1 MHCVS
6 SLTHNNSVNLV
17 PYPLSN
23 ILCQRSP
30 LGGSNVLAQLAEQNV
45 SLNLS
50 NRRKLRHN
58 TCKISCRQC
67 KLHGSCPVVDPT
79 CYRPSRA
86 DDRHSGQSG
95 MLWRRRWFCE
105 VWFWAFAY
113 DFYLL
118 GFVVVDS
125 DIVSVLEFDDY
136 VVRVRVF

>member
-58 TCKISCRQC
+58 TCKVSCRQC
-67 KLHGSCPVVDPT
+67 RLYSSCPVVDPT

-86 DDRHSGQSG
+86 DYRHSRQSG
-95 MLWRRRWFCE
+95 MLRRREWFCE
-105 VWFWAFAY
+105 VRFWAFAY
-113 DFYLL
+113 DLYLL
-118 GFVVVDS
+118 CSVVVDS
-125 DIVSVLEFDDY
+125 YVVSVFEFEFY
-136 VVRVRVF
+136 VVWIGVF